1 MSRHNDLGAE
11 GEALAASY
19 LETQGYR
26 IRARNFRSGK
36 GEIDI
41 IASDGN
47 TLVFVEVKTRST
59 ARFGL
64 PREAVTPFKQNM
76 LRKTAMSYLVQL
88 SKEIPC
94 RFDVVEIQIHANG
107 TYQLNQLKKAF

>member
-19 LETQGYR
+19 LETQGYC
-26 IRARNFRSGK
+26 IQARNFRSGK

-41 IASDGN
+41 IASDGD
-47 TLVFVEVKTRST
+47 TIVFVEVKTRST

-76 LRKTAMSYLVQL
+76 LRKTAMAYLVQL

-94 RFDVVEIQIHANG
+94 RFDVVEIQIHSNG
-107 TYQLNQLKKAF
+107 TYQLKQLKNAF

>member
-1 MSRHNDLGAE
+1 MSRHNDLGTE

-26 IRARNFRSGK
+26 IWARNFRSGK

-64 PREAVTPFKQNM
+64 PREAVTSFKQSM
-76 LRKTAMSYLVQL
+76 LRKTAMAYLVQL
-88 SKEIPC
+88 PKEIPC

-107 TYQLNQLKKAF
+107 TYQLNQLKNAF